1 MYLTTPIVKK
11 IVVTKRLTFYSVKIW
26 EKPNQEFPRVRVA
39 SIDKRT
45 GQAPYLNTILREEE
59 DIRDSASFSDVV
71 VTRETIKYD

>member
-1 MYLTTPIVKK
+1 MYLTTPITKK
-11 IVVTKRLTFYSVKIW
+11 IHVTKRATFYSVKIW
-26 EKPNQEFPRVRVA
+26 DRPNQETPRVRIA

-45 GQAPYLNTILREEE
+45 GQAPYLNTILRDEE